1 MSNFNC
7 VAAKNG
13 ESQNTPYRSMEHFH
27 LPNFTMTTWGSEVG
41 IVAHSSD
48 YGSTDTV
55 DTDRSAG
62 FYIQGWPIHFD
73 GT

>member
-1 MSNFNC
+1 
-7 VAAKNG
+7 
-13 ESQNTPYRSMEHFH
+13 
-27 LPNFTMTTWGSEVG
+27 MTTWGSEVG